1 MIFLFTNQV
10 FYDIMINVKI
20 CAYALGGDTVRI
32 DKLLSELGLCTRRE
46 AAKIAK
52 SGGIL
57 VDGVAVRDASK
68 HVDPEKSRIMMQ
80 GREVVYQQFTYV
92 MLNKPEGYVSA
103 TDDKSLPYV
112 TELLPEELRR
122 RELFPVGRLD
132 RDTVGLMILTNNG
145 VLAHALLSPKRHVAK
160 VYRFKS
166 ADPLV
171 LGIEG
176 QFKDGVTLADG
187 YECKSA
193 EIIPDG
199 DRMGGLITLTEGKY
213 HQIKRMIASTGNKV
227 TFLERISFGPLT
239 LDHSLGRGECR
250 ELTAE
255 EEAALISCAPE
266 TLRG

>member
-1 MIFLFTNQV
+1 MI
-10 FYDIMINVKI
+10 
-20 CAYALGGDTVRI
+20 GGDTVRI

-145 VLAHALLSPKRHVAK
+145 QLAHSLLSPKHHVEKEYFFTAAEPLKNGVEETFRH
-160 VYRFKS
+160 
-166 ADPLV
+166 
-171 LGIEG
+171 
-176 QFKDGVTLADG
+176 GVTLGDG

-193 EIIPDG
+193 ELIVEPSRDRGIIV
-199 DRMGGLITLTEGKY
+199 LTEGKY
-213 HQIKRMIASTGNKV
+213 HQIKRMIASQGNRV
-227 TFLERISFGPLT
+227 TSLERISFGGIK
-239 LDHSLGRGECR
+239 LDGALARGEWR
-250 ELTAE
+250 YLSDAE
-255 EEAALISCAPE
+255 IALLE
-266 TLRG
+266 KQQ